1 MTIWSFFTEAV
12 AKWGLAALVLV
23 FWYLDSKEQKKLF
36 RTMLAQQQ
44 QQADQH
50 FEQTERMIE
59 QLQYFAGQ
67 LGRVENKVDT
77 NQLCPMIRGE
87 GKPR

>member
-1 MTIWSFFTEAV
+1 MTMWSFFTDAV
-12 AKWGLAALVLV
+12 AKWGLAAMVLV

-50 FEQTERMIE
+50 FAQTERMLE
-59 QLQYFAGQ
+59 QLQYLSGQ
-67 LGRVENKVDT
+67 MSRVENKADT
-77 NQLCPMIRGE
+77 NQFCPITRG
-87 GKPR
+87 GSKPQ